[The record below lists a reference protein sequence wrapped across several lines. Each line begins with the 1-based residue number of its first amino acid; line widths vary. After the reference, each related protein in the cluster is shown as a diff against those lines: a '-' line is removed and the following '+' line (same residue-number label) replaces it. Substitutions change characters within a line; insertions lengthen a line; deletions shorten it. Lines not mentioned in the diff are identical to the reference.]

1 MKVCD
6 LVRRKFKERESI
18 GYIHNII
25 SHHNPFNYG
34 KGPANYSMYYVYWLD
49 TECNKYCYEAKEI
62 EIVSEA

>member
-1 MKVCD
+1 MKVGD

-25 SHHNPFNYG
+25 SHHDPYNIARTS
-34 KGPANYSMYYVYWLD
+34 ANYSMYYVYWLD
-49 TECNKYCYEAKEI
+49 TQCNKYCYEAKEI

>member
-1 MKVCD
+1 MKVGD

-25 SHHNPFNYG
+25 SHHNPFIG
-34 KGPANYSMYYVYWLD
+34 KGQPANYSMYYVYWLD